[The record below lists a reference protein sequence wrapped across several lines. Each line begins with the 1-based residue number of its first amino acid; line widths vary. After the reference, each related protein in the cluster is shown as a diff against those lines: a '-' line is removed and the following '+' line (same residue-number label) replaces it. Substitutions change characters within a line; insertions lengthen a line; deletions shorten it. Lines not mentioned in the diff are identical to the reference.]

1 MLKQTISALVL
12 AAMLLTWPAAADD
25 TPKMEVA
32 GQKQFLFS
40 GHSLAVARFHIGM
53 NKEKQDA
60 GAGASWFRLAA
71 DQGFALAQHNLGAL
85 YSHGR
90 GVPQDAAAA
99 AHWFRLAAEQGL
111 AKSQAALGYL
121 YLKGQ
126 GVGQDD
132 TEALRL
138 SRLAAE
144 QGNVTGQHNLGTMYA
159 IGRAV
164 KKDVVQAYV
173 WVSLA
178 AEQGLESAEIMMR
191 GLTGEMTADQIAVA
205 KALAQEFKR
214 QRQTKT
220 AA

>member
-12 AAMLLTWPAAADD
+12 AALLTWPAAADE
-25 TPKMEVA
+25 TLKMEET
-32 GQKQFLFS
+32 GQKQYLLS
-40 GHSLAVARFHIGM
+40 GKALVIARFGIAM
-53 NKEKQDA
+53 SKLN
-60 GAGASWFRLAA
+60 R
-71 DQGFALAQHNLGAL
+71 
-85 YSHGR
+85 
-90 GVPQDAAAA
+90 DAAAA
-99 AHWFRLAAEQGL
+99 AHWFRLAADQGL
-111 AKSQAALGYL
+111 AASQAALGYL

-126 GVGQDD
+126 GLGQDD

-159 IGRAV
+159 IGQAV

-178 AEQGLESAEIMMR
+178 AEQGLESAGIMMR
-191 GLTGEMTADQIAVA
+191 GLTGEMTAAQIAVA

>member
-1 MLKQTISALVL
+1 
-12 AAMLLTWPAAADD
+12 
-25 TPKMEVA
+25 MEET
-32 GQKQFLFS
+32 GQKQYLLS
-40 GHSLAVARFHIGM
+40 GKALVITRFGIAM
-53 NKEKQDA
+53 SKLN
-60 GAGASWFRLAA
+60 R
-71 DQGFALAQHNLGAL
+71 
-85 YSHGR
+85 
-90 GVPQDAAAA
+90 DAAAA
-99 AHWFRLAAEQGL
+99 AHWFRLAADQGL
-111 AKSQAALGYL
+111 AASQAALGYL

-126 GVGQDD
+126 GLGQDD

-159 IGRAV
+159 IGQAV

-178 AEQGLESAEIMMR
+178 AEQGLESAGIMMR
-191 GLTGEMTADQIAVA
+191 GLTGEMTAAQIAVA